1 MDPLEKFLYQY
12 KVQKGDGKRFTHT
25 RIGGKKED
33 GHYPIIYPG
42 IVPKKISIMPSGI
55 LNTC

>member
-33 GHYPIIYPG
+33 GHYHLKDTMG
-42 IVPKKISIMPSGI
+42 KIWFIDKNNLSKI
-55 LNTC
+55 